1 MSPTVG
7 GNQLFFENITQIN
20 RSSVRIIIKQERK
33 LKLER
38 KGNRSNT
45 IEIKQ
50 IMGDS

>member
-7 GNQLFFENITQIN
+7 GIQLFFENITQVN
-20 RSSVRIIIKQERK
+20 CSSVRIIIKEEKK

-38 KGNRSNT
+38 RGNRSNT

-50 IMGDS
+50 IVGDS